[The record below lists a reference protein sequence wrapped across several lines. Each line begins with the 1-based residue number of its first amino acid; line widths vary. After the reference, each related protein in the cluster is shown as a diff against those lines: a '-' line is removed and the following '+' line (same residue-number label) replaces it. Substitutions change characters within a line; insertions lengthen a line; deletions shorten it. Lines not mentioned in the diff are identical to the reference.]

1 MSLHQGKPN
10 LRQALSKPP
19 LLALALLSTQT
30 LGLEPTSN
38 VLGPDAAA
46 VAWAENH
53 VGVSGVLPSP
63 ASVPEELHL
72 SSLQG
77 NSPGAGAWGPG
88 SP

>member
-38 VLGPDAAA
+38 VLGPDAD
-46 VAWAENH
+46 VAQQR
-53 VGVSGVLPSP
+53 G
-63 ASVPEELHL
+63 
-72 SSLQG
+72 
-77 NSPGAGAWGPG
+77 
-88 SP
+88 